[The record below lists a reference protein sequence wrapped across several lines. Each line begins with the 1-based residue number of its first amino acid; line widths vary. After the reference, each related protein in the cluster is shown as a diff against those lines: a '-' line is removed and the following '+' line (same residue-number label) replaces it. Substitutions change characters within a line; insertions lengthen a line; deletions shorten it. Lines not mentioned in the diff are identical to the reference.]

1 MTRKTAEIVSVVLAE
16 LEAQY
21 AAEAASAVA
30 GCLAQENLG
39 LNLET
44 PSDKELDSLVHSI
57 DYSED
62 ASKELAASTDC
73 LLSSVLESGW
83 PKNPSPILDVGYQPH
98 LGPGAA
104 L

>member
-16 LEAQY
+16 LEARY

-44 PSDKELDSLVHSI
+44 SSVKELDSLV
-57 DYSED
+57 YSED

-73 LLSSVLESGW
+73 LISSVLESGW